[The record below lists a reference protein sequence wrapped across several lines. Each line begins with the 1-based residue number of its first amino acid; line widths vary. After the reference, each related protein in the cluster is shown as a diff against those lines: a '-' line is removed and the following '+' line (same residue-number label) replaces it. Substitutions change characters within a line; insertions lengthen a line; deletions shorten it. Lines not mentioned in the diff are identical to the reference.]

1 MTPPISSIMFGDA
14 SSKSSLGLIKDYP
27 LKIGDCKVPTDLTVL
42 GIYGDKEVPLILGT
56 PFLTTVGAS
65 IDFHKKLVTLHNI
78 NSKVAYPMKVSSTS
92 YCGTITIANS
102 SFKKDKVECDK
113 VVHVLDECGEDIM
126 DGECLIDM
134 FSEHMGRAQ
143 KEEVCR
149 GREATLKR
157 KKKMEKPHPHSLDP
171 SPGDPVKP
179 HGSLAH
185 AMDTTVKGVQPFTI
199 H

>member
-1 MTPPISSIMFGDA
+1 
-14 SSKSSLGLIKDYP
+14 
-27 LKIGDCKVPTDLTVL
+27 
-42 GIYGDKEVPLILGT
+42 
-56 PFLTTVGAS
+56 
-65 IDFHKKLVTLHNI
+65 
-78 NSKVAYPMKVSSTS
+78 MKVSSTS

-185 AMDTTVKGVQPFTI
+185 AMAILSKACSPSPFTSKS
-199 H
+199 